1 MFHSQLVSM
10 GRCQEYRE
18 CNNWA
23 LQKRESSGEA
33 HQNILKKENVA
44 QFIVRRSHFD
54 LVFQRLLGLGK
65 QLVVA
70 QVDVRPRPKDN
81 KRGIFED

>member
-1 MFHSQLVSM
+1 MVHFQLVSM
-10 GRCQEYRE
+10 ADAKSTE
-18 CNNWA
+18 NVTTA

-33 HQNILKKENVA
+33 PQNVLKKENVA

-65 QLVVA
+65 QLVV
-70 QVDVRPRPKDN
+70 DPSRCSTERPKDN
-81 KRGIFED
+81 KRGT